1 MFEFLCPFLFF
12 FVKHFIFLFFFSS
25 LFIDYHLFFKNISS
39 LPFHLII
46 NLIFARFCQIIM
58 YFSLLL
64 DLWFEAV
71 GTRAVDAVK
80 WRRVSLLHTLSRLW
94 CRHKHYKR
102 LKFKDKSFI
111 KYYSG
116 DGDYACRSR
125 RAVNQMTFLGKWTLV
140 FCNWLY
146 ITHTWHRQAHN
157 YIYTVRCTFMQV
169 HVHMQAVNYIYT
181 LYDKCSVI
189 YLYIYCRVVRGRP
202 IS

>member
-1 MFEFLCPFLFF
+1 MNFCDLFSSFSLNILSFYFFF
-12 FVKHFIFLFFFSS
+12 FVPLCRLSSFFI
-25 LFIDYHLFFKNISS
+25 ISS
-39 LPFHLII
+39 LPSHLII
-46 NLIFARFCQIIM
+46 NLIFARFYQIIM
-58 YFSLLL
+58 YLSLLL

-80 WRRVSLLHTLSRLW
+80 WRRVSLLHTFSRLW

-125 RAVNQMTFLGKWTLV
+125 RAVNQMTFLEKWTLV

-146 ITHTWHRQAHN
+146 ICITHTWHRQAHN
-157 YIYTVRCTFMQV
+157 YIYTVRCTFVRV
-169 HVHMQAVNYIYT
+169 HVHMQGVTYIYT

-189 YLYIYCRVVRGRP
+189 YLYIYYRVVRCSP